1 MPDIRA
7 RREEVKVRASLPSV
21 VLYVVWGTEVQGCV
35 VLRWGVRC
43 VVREVGGAMC
53 GTEVGN
59 AVCGAEVGY
68 ARAERCNDGLV
79 RAYGRVIRQ
88 RRARLH
94 AEAVASGKI
103 VPLHLSGHGGTRV
116 PAWDAEDRSRPGS
129 SAEDSEARE
138 ESETESME
146 EEEERTEQS
155 MEEEEEEEEEE
166 DEDEEEDE
174 ER

>member
-1 MPDIRA
+1 MWEEREKREKRERSQTRSKSRPKEEGEEERGGARQSRQRRRIAKVDPAEPRAAPGFKLGPGRAMPDIRA

-79 RAYGRVIRQ
+79 RVCVRRVC
-88 RRARLH
+88 
-94 AEAVASGKI
+94 V
-103 VPLHLSGHGGTRV
+103 GGVR
-116 PAWDAEDRSRPGS
+116 
-129 SAEDSEARE
+129 
-138 ESETESME
+138 
-146 EEEERTEQS
+146 
-155 MEEEEEEEEEE
+155 
-166 DEDEEEDE
+166 
-174 ER
+174 